1 MKKLIYTIAFVV
13 LGITSSYA
21 QESKRKVE
29 GREGK
34 PRMEARHRQD
44 RDSKLTSE
52 QRAEKSALNMQK
64 RLNLSEE
71 QTQKVKS
78 IQLDCIKKSEE
89 WRKEDHKAFKNKM
102 EERKAFMSS
111 TKEKM
116 DKVLTDEQ
124 RKSLA
129 SARENSKERMKESR
143 SKRLRN

>member
-1 MKKLIYTIAFVV
+1 MKKLIYTIAIVV
-13 LGITSSYA
+13 LGITASNA

-44 RDSKLTSE
+44 RDSKLTIE
-52 QRAEKSALNMQK
+52 QRAEKSALTMQK
-64 RLNLSEE
+64 RLTLSEE

-78 IQLDCIKKSEE
+78 IQLDRIKKNEE
-89 WRKEDHKAFKNKM
+89 WRKEDHEAFKNKM
-102 EERKAFMSS
+102 EKRKAFMNTS
-111 TKEKM
+111 KEKM

-129 SARENSKERMKESR
+129 SAREDVKERVKERR
-143 SKRLRN
+143 SMRPRN

>member
-1 MKKLIYTIAFVV
+1 MKKLIYTIAFVA
-13 LGITSSYA
+13 LGLTSSYA

-34 PRMEARHRQD
+34 TRMETRHRQD

-52 QRAEKSALNMQK
+52 QRAEKSAQTMQK

-71 QTQKVKS
+71 QTQKIKS
-78 IQLDCIKKSEE
+78 IQLDRIKKSEE

-102 EERKAFMSS
+102 EERKAFMST

-129 SARENSKERMKESR
+129 SARENSKERMREGR